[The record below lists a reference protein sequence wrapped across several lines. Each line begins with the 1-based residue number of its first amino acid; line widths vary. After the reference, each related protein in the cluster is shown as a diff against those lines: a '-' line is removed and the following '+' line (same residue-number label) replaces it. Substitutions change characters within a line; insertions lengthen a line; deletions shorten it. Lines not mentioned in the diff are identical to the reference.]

1 MRTVTKSAKLANVC
15 YDIRGPIM
23 DAAKKMEDD
32 GQKIIKLNIGNL
44 AVFGFDAPEEVQQ
57 DMIRNLP
64 NSAGYSDSKGIF
76 AARKAVMH
84 ETQKQGIKGVT
95 LDDIYLGNGASE
107 LISMATNVLLDN
119 GDELLL
125 PAPDYPLWTA
135 AASLSGGTP
144 VHYVCDE
151 ANGWMPNLA
160 DIRSKVTPRTKG
172 IVVINPNNP
181 TGALYSRELLQGI
194 VEIAREHGL
203 VVFADE
209 VYDKV
214 LYDGAV
220 HTPLASLSADV
231 LTLTFNSL
239 SKAYRSCGYRAGWM
253 VVSGDKKLA
262 KDYIEGLNMLS
273 NMRLCANVPGQW
285 AVQTA
290 LGGYQSIND
299 LICEGGRLR
308 QQRDLAYEL
317 INAIP
322 GVSCVK
328 PQGALY
334 MFPRLDPEIYPIK
347 DDQEFFLEV
356 LQETKVMLVQ
366 GTGFNW
372 PHPDHFRI
380 VFLPHEAD
388 LREAINRLADFLAR
402 YRLRMG
408 TDKLLAKPAKKT
420 KAEA

>member
-1 MRTVTKSAKLANVC
+1 MKTIQKSAKLANVC

-23 DAAKKMEDD
+23 DRARQMEDD

-44 AVFGFDAPEEVQQ
+44 AVFGFDAPEEIQQ

-64 NSAGYSDSKGIF
+64 NSSGYSDSKGIF

-107 LISMATNVLLDN
+107 LIVMATNGLLDD

-144 VHYVCDE
+144 VHYRCDE
-151 ANGWMPNLA
+151 SKGWMPDVA
-160 DIRSKVTPRTKG
+160 DIRAKITPRTKG

-181 TGALYSRELLQGI
+181 TGALYSDALLLEI
-194 VEIAREHGL
+194 VAIAREHGL
-203 VVFADE
+203 VLFADE

-214 LYDGAV
+214 LYDGV
-220 HTPLASLSADV
+220 RHTAIGSLSQDV

-239 SKAYRSCGYRAGWM
+239 SKSYRSCGYRAGWLAL
-253 VVSGDKKLA
+253 SGDKRYA

-273 NMRLCANVPGQW
+273 NMRLCANVPGQY
-285 AVQTA
+285 AIQTA
-290 LGGYQSIND
+290 LGGYQSIDD
-299 LICEGGRLR
+299 LVCEGGRLR
-308 QQRDLAYEL
+308 RQRDLAYEL
-317 INAIP
+317 ITAIP

-328 PQGALY
+328 PRAALY
-334 MFPRLDPEIYPIK
+334 MFPRLDPKMYPIA
-347 DDQEFFLEV
+347 DDQQFFLDV
-356 LQETKVMLVQ
+356 LQETRVMLVQ

-372 PHPDHFRI
+372 EAPDHFRI
-380 VFLPHEAD
+380 VFLPHEDD
-388 LREAINRLADFLAR
+388 LREAIGRLAQFLER
-402 YRLRMG
+402 YRA
-408 TDKLLAKPAKKT
+408 THAIA
-420 KAEA
+420 